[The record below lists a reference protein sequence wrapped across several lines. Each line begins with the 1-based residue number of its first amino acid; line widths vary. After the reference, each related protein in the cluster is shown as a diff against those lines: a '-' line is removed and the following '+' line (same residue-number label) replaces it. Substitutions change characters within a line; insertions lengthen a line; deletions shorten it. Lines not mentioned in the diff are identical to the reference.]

1 MIENIIIFKSKVM
14 QLPLCSPWHLIY
26 DSTMKITTSNDQ
38 YAKKILYVIDKKIEQ
53 NIMSNI
59 LWWWITDKRHRYT
72 QIKKMY
78 LPLYLPWYFKNRF
91 NNETYDLKLLIRKKN
106 DICHQLK
113 QFKQNITIMIIFCWC
128 TYQKI
133 VISK

>member
-1 MIENIIIFKSKVM
+1 MIYTINQNNVKNYWQDFYDDNVLIENIIIFKSKVM

-91 NNETYDLKLLIRKKN
+91 NNETYDLKLLIRKK
-106 DICHQLK
+106 
-113 QFKQNITIMIIFCWC
+113 MIF
-128 TYQKI
+128 
-133 VISK
+133 VIN